1 MEPFSRPPHHAPTS
15 APRRILLADADA
27 FYVSVARLVDP
38 AGAGQARL
46 LIVGGSAEGRGVVMS
61 ASYEARAHGVHSA
74 MPMARALRLCPDAL
88 VVPVPWEAC
97 AGMGREVRHVLERF
111 TPIVEQASSDEF
123 YLDLSG
129 TARLYHDEPLEET
142 ARRIRAAVLDATG
155 LSLSIGGGSSRLVA
169 KMAAGVAKPGPDRAG
184 QGVHV
189 VPDGQ
194 EIEFMRRFSLADI
207 PGVGPK
213 TAERLARVGLRT
225 VDDVLGL
232 DRPAL
237 TARLGPGGEREAE
250 WLYRRARGIDGTPVE
265 HRLHNKSIS
274 RDETFRQDLD
284 ADADLARELAALVD
298 RATADL
304 RGSGLLARTI
314 TVKLRDRDFTTR
326 QASRTLKEPVLS
338 DRVVCDVARTLL
350 DRLRASRRVPARLVG
365 VALSGLVLDGG
376 GPQLEL
382 FARDDRLQIET
393 GRDQT
398 IARVLDTV
406 RDRFGRK
413 SLRRGWT

>member
-1 MEPFSRPPHHAPTS
+1 MPTA

-27 FYVSVARLVDP
+27 FYVSIARLVDP
-38 AGAGQARL
+38 AGAGQVRL

-74 MPMARALRLCPDAL
+74 MPMARALRLCPDAM
-88 VVPVPWEAC
+88 VVPVPWKVC
-97 AGMGREVRHVLERF
+97 AGMGREIRHVLERF
-111 TPIVEQASSDEF
+111 TPIVQQASIDEF

-129 TARLYHDEPLEET
+129 TERLYHDEPLPET
-142 ARRIRAAVLDATG
+142 AHRIRAAVLEATG

-184 QGVHV
+184 EGVHV
-189 VPDGQ
+189 VPDGE
-194 EIEFMRRFSLADI
+194 EIAFMRRFALADI

-213 TAERLARVGLRT
+213 TAVRLARVGLRS
-225 VDDVLGL
+225 VNDVL
-232 DRPAL
+232 AL
-237 TARLGPGGEREAE
+237 ELPVLKERLGKGREREAE
-250 WLYRRARGIDGTPVE
+250 WLFRRARGLDRTPVE

-274 RDETFRQDLD
+274 RDETFGKDLG
-284 ADADLARELAALVD
+284 ADADLARELAVLVD

-314 TVKLRDRDFTTR
+314 TVKLRDWDFTTR
-326 QASRTLKEPVLS
+326 QARRTLKEPVLS
-338 DRVVCDVARTLL
+338 DRVVYGVARSLL
-350 DRLRASRRVPARLVG
+350 TRLRASRRVPARLVG
-365 VALSGLVLDGG
+365 VALSGLVRDRG

-382 FARDDRLQIET
+382 FTRDDRDQIET
-393 GRDQT
+393 GRDET